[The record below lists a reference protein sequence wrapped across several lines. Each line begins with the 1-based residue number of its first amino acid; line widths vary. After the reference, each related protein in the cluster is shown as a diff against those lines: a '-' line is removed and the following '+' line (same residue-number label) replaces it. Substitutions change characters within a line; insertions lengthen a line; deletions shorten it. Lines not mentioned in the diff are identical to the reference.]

1 MPVTG
6 RLTRA
11 PLGFC
16 PTGDLPMNAL
26 LADWDT
32 PFGLPP
38 FAAITDADFAPAF
51 DAALAQA
58 RTNISAIA
66 DGPGTDFAQVI
77 EGLELAEDLLDRVAG
92 VFYNLVGAD
101 STAAREALQRDLA
114 PKMSAFSSEVTNNH
128 ALWAKID
135 ALWQTREGL
144 DLTPEQL
151 RVLTLYHQMFVRS
164 GARLQGR
171 DATRLTAVKSRLA
184 VLGTAFSQNLLA
196 DERAWFM
203 ELAEAGL
210 TALPR
215 FVQDAARAAGAER
228 GVAAAVTLNRSLI
241 VPFLQFSP
249 DRTLRQR
256 AYEAW
261 VARGAN
267 GGPTDNRAIAAE
279 TLALRAERAGLLG
292 YPDFAHFKLE
302 PEMAKTPAAVRDLLM
317 QVWEPAKRKAN
328 TDAGILQ
335 AMLLADGLSAP
346 LEPWDW
352 RYYSE
357 KRRRAEHDLDE
368 AALKPYLSLDA
379 MLGAQFDCANRLF
392 GLEFR
397 ELDGPFYHP
406 DVRGWE
412 VTRGGAHVAVFLG
425 DYFARGSKR
434 SGAWCSAMRSQRKL
448 GGDQRPI
455 VVNVCN
461 FAKGAPSLLSYDDAR
476 TLFHEFGH
484 ALHQMLSAVTYG
496 FISGTSVARDFVEL
510 PSQLYEHW
518 LEVPEVLQKHAR
530 NYQTGEPMPA
540 DMLERLLAASTYD
553 QGFATVEFVAS
564 AMVDL
569 EFHTGNPP
577 ADPMQKQAEILE
589 DLGMPRAI
597 RMRHATPQFAHVFSG
612 DGYSSG
618 YYSYMWSEVMDA
630 DAFAAFE
637 ETGDA
642 FDPATAAR
650 LEKFIL
656 SAGGSQDP
664 EVLYLHFR
672 GRMPGVEAL
681 LKGRGL
687 LEAQAG

>member
-1 MPVTG
+1 
-6 RLTRA
+6 
-11 PLGFC
+11 
-16 PTGDLPMNAL
+16 MNVL
-26 LADWDT
+26 LEKWDA

-38 FAAITDADFAPAF
+38 FTRIRDEDFGPAF
-51 DAALAQA
+51 DAALERA
-58 RTNISAIA
+58 RANIRAIA
-66 DGPGTDFAQVI
+66 EGPATTFGEVI
-77 EGLELAEDLLDRVAG
+77 EALELAEGDLDRVAG
-92 VFYNLVGAD
+92 VFYNLAGAD
-101 STAAREALQRDLA
+101 STEAREALMRELA
-114 PKMSAFSSEVTNNH
+114 PKMSAFSSEVTNNK
-128 ALWAKID
+128 ALWAKIET
-135 ALWQTREGL
+135 LW
-144 DLTPEQL
+144 
-151 RVLTLYHQMFVRS
+151 
-164 GARLQGR
+164 QGR
-171 DATRLTAVKSRLA
+171 DALELTAEQSRVLELYRQMFLRSGAALDGAAADRLTEVKARLA
-184 VLGTAFSQNLLA
+184 VLGTQFGQNLLA
-196 DERAWFM
+196 DERAWSM
-203 ELAEAGL
+203 ELSQADLA
-210 TALPR
+210 ALPG
-215 FVQDAARAAGAER
+215 FVQDAARAAGAEK
-228 GVAAAVTLNRSLI
+228 GTGPVVTLNRSLI

-249 DRTLRQR
+249 NRALREK

-267 GGPTDNRAIAAE
+267 GGETDNRGIAAE
-279 TLALRAERAGLLG
+279 ILALRHERAQLLG
-292 YPDFAHFKLE
+292 YADFAAFKLE
-302 PEMAKTPAAVRDLLM
+302 PEMAKTPDAVRDLLM
-317 QVWEPAKRKAN
+317 RVWQPARGKALA
-328 TDAGILQ
+328 DAGVLEG
-335 AMLLADGLSAP
+335 MLRADGYPAP

-368 AALKPYLSLDA
+368 AVLKPYLSLDA
-379 MLGAQFDCANRLF
+379 MLGAMFDCSTRLF

-397 ELDGPFYHP
+397 EIPGPFYHP

-412 VTRGGAHVAVFLG
+412 VTRGGRHVAVFLG

-448 GGDQRPI
+448 GGEQRPI

-461 FAKGAPSLLSYDDAR
+461 FAKGDPCLLSYDDAR

-484 ALHQMLSAVTYG
+484 ALHQMLSDVTYG

-518 LEVPEVLQKHAR
+518 LEVPSVLQTHAR
-530 NYQTGEPMPA
+530 HHGTGEPMPA
-540 DMLERLLAASTYD
+540 DMLQRLLDAGTYD

-569 EFHTGNPP
+569 EFHTGAPS
-577 ADPMQKQAEILE
+577 ADPMQKQAEVLE
-589 DLGMPRAI
+589 SLGMPRAI
-597 RMRHATPQFAHVFSG
+597 RMRHATPHFAHVFSG

-637 ETGDA
+637 EAGDA

-650 LEKFIL
+650 LERFIL
-656 SAGGSQDP
+656 SAGGSEDA
-664 EVLYLHFR
+664 EALYLKFR

-687 LEAQAG
+687 LDAA